1 MMYFPC
7 LPPLMFF
14 MHPQT
19 SVMIDSHQPWCRIQI
34 KKLVFSFLWRRCSR
48 TFYALPQPDRLNA
61 SNAYGSIQR
70 FSLRLSLVSGP
81 HCFQMTSHWP
91 CQKQAFSKGL
101 RAMKNAFQDEGFLWD
116 LLSMESMESHWL
128 LAMLTKQHHTECK
141 QPSTGR
147 HLSLQTMQTA
157 TGDFSSV
164 HICDLM
170 HCGKKAQNIYYFST
184 STNSARLD
192 ARHKANFYQMLSL
205 STPKRESWS
214 WQFGSTSP
222 AAQQL
227 STLPWYFPLLPP
239 LVSITSKW
247 ACFSSAASLS
257 VL

>member
-1 MMYFPC
+1 
-7 LPPLMFF
+7 
-14 MHPQT
+14 
-19 SVMIDSHQPWCRIQI
+19 
-34 KKLVFSFLWRRCSR
+34 
-48 TFYALPQPDRLNA
+48 
-61 SNAYGSIQR
+61 
-70 FSLRLSLVSGP
+70 
-81 HCFQMTSHWP
+81 MTSHWP

-141 QPSTGR
+141 QPNTRR

-157 TGDFSSV
+157 TGGFSSV
-164 HICDLM
+164 QICDLM
-170 HCGKKAQNIYYFST
+170 HCGEKVQNIYYFST
-184 STNSARLD
+184 STNSAQL
-192 ARHKANFYQMLSL
+192 YQMLSL
-205 STPKRESWS
+205 STTKRESWT

-239 LVSITSKW
+239 LVSITSKG